1 MAKAA
6 KAEKKKKK
14 PILWVVLILI
24 IAIIGFVVSTL
35 FVSATTAAIL
45 YVESG
50 TVQVDAGSGW
60 QAAQDEMELKLDY
73 KVKTSAGSSASIAL
87 YEGEIIRLSE
97 NTEVSISE
105 LTKESVK
112 INQSS
117 GSTWNKI
124 TKISGIK
131 DYSVETPTTVAT
143 VRGTGFGVLIGG
155 ETNLLVGEGIVNF
168 VYGSDQAD
176 VNAGEKAVTGNS
188 IDKSALTAEDLAWI
202 AGQKDKDIEIL
213 RKLRLR
219 EIYKKQMVVEA
230 IKMAAKV
237 DDEGIKQALT
247 DIDEGKLNEKE
258 LIEKSPV
265 QLPSIDKVMQLTQ
278 KIKEL
283 KGTA

>member
-24 IAIIGFVVSTL
+24 IAIIGFVVSSL

>member
-1 MAKAA
+1 MAKEA
-6 KAEKKKKK
+6 KAEKKKRK
-14 PILWVVLILI
+14 PILWIIL
-24 IAIIGFVVSTL
+24 IAIIAVIGFVAFSL
-35 FVSATTAAIL
+35 FASATTAAIL

-50 TVQVDAGSGW
+50 TVQIDTGNGW
-60 QAAQDEMELKLDY
+60 QAAQDGMELKLDY
-73 KVKTSAGSSASIAL
+73 NIKTSAGSSASIAL
-87 YEGEIIRLSE
+87 YEGEIVRLGE

-143 VRGTGFGVLIGG
+143 VRGTGFGVIIST
-155 ETNLLVGEGIVNF
+155 ETNLLVGEGVVNF
-168 VYGSDQAD
+168 VYGSDKAD
-176 VNAGEKAVTGNS
+176 VNAGEKAVTGGS
-188 IDKSALTAEDLAWI
+188 IDISALTAEDLAWI

-219 EIYKKQMVVEA
+219 EIYKHSMAVEA

-237 DDEGIKQALT
+237 DDAGIEQALI
-247 DIDEGKLNEKE
+247 DIDEGKLDEKE

-265 QLPSIDKVMQLTQ
+265 QLPSMDKVMQLTQ